1 MKDWYQNLEV
11 REQLFVGIGG
21 VVVVLV
27 ILWAVIWAPLDK
39 GHRDMQA
46 SVQSWQ
52 RSLSELR
59 IIGATATATTTS
71 SQPSVQGSNESPV
84 IVVDRTLRER
94 QLASTVKRQQPT
106 PNGIRVEF
114 ENVAFDQLVLP
125 LIHERPAR
133 GARAEIGHGQVG
145 LQSCDRPVKLLV
157 VLAEDRPVA
166 GQQPVDVAFPNSLK

>member
-21 VVVVLV
+21 VVVLLI
-27 ILWAVIWAPLDK
+27 ILWAVVWAPLDK

-59 IIGATATATTTS
+59 VIGATATTTTTS
-71 SQPSVQGSNESPV
+71 SQSSAQGANESPV
-84 IVVDRTLRER
+84 VIVDRTLRER

-114 ENVAFDQLVLP
+114 ENVAFDQLVLWIADLNARYGMDVQAGNLTLASQAGP
-125 LIHERPAR
+125 GRINASLTLERVP
-133 GARAEIGHGQVG
+133 
-145 LQSCDRPVKLLV
+145 
-157 VLAEDRPVA
+157 
-166 GQQPVDVAFPNSLK
+166 